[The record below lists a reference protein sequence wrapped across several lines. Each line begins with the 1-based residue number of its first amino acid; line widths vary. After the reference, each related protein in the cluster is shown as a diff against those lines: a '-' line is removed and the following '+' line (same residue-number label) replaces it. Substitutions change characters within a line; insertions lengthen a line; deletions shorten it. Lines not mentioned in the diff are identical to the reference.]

1 MGRHIRR
8 MGWKTWL
15 ACGFVVWTAAL
26 VGMRANTAPTH
37 PPPQAA
43 KKSAAPAQN
52 PAQPVAGGAT
62 LVGDDKCNV
71 CHADKGERMAKTPH
85 GQKADM
91 RTPAAKQGCETC
103 HGPGSKHSD
112 DPTNVKMPVV
122 FTQATSSADINA
134 TCQSCHNRGPHAL
147 WDGSKHESRGLA
159 CTSCHSVHDFKS
171 ETHQLKAKDELVLC
185 ATCHRDKVAK
195 MDLPAHMPVREGKMT
210 CSSCHD
216 PHGTTN
222 EKLLR
227 VGDNVTELCTSCH
240 QEKRGPY
247 LWEHAPVSE
256 GCTTCHDA
264 HGSVNERM
272 LVAKL
277 PMLCQRCHI
286 STRHPATVYDSTQL
300 TSNRLFGRSCVN
312 CHYNIHGS
320 NHPSGQFFTR

>member
-8 MGWKTWL
+8 MGWKSWL
-15 ACGFVVWTAAL
+15 TCGFALWLVAL
-26 VGMRANTAPTH
+26 VGVRASTTPNQGAPA
-37 PPPQAA
+37 AA
-43 KKSAAPAQN
+43 KKSAVVTQN

-62 LVGDDKCNV
+62 LVGDDKCLT
-71 CHADKGERMAKTPH
+71 CHGDKAEVMGRTPH
-85 GQKADM
+85 GRKADE

-103 HGPGSKHSD
+103 HGPGSKHVD
-112 DPTNVKMPVV
+112 DPANVKTPVDYK
-122 FTQATSSADINA
+122 TASSDAINA
-134 TCQSCHNRGPHAL
+134 TCESCHNRGPHAL
-147 WDGSKHESRGLA
+147 WDGSTHEMRGLA
-159 CTSCHSVHDFKS
+159 CTTCHSVHDFKS
-171 ETHQLKAKDELVLC
+171 ETHQLKAKDELALC

-210 CSSCHD
+210 CTSCHD
-216 PHGTTN
+216 PHGSTN
-222 EKLLR
+222 VKLLR
-227 VGDNVTELCTSCH
+227 VGDNVTQLCTSCH
-240 QEKRGPY
+240 PEKRGPF

-256 GCTTCHDA
+256 GCTTCHDP

-286 STRHPATVYDSTQL
+286 STRHPATIYDSTQL
-300 TSNRLFGRSCVN
+300 SSNRLFGRACVN

>member
-1 MGRHIRR
+1 
-8 MGWKTWL
+8 MGWKAWL
-15 ACGFVVWTAAL
+15 ICGFVAWTAAL
-26 VGMRANTAPTH
+26 VGMRASTATTNATS
-37 PPPQAA
+37 QVA
-43 KKSAAPAQN
+43 KKSTAPRQN
-52 PAQPVAGGAT
+52 PAQPVAGGAA
-62 LVGDDKCNV
+62 LVGDDKCIV
-71 CHADKGERMAKTPH
+71 CHADKGEVMAKTPH
-85 GQKADM
+85 GQKADV

-103 HGPGSKHSD
+103 HGPGSKHAD
-112 DPTNVKMPVV
+112 DPANVKMPVV

-134 TCQSCHNRGPHAL
+134 TCTSCHNRGPHAL
-147 WDGSKHESRGLA
+147 WDGSKHETRGLA

-171 ETHQLKAKDELVLC
+171 ESHQLKAKDELALC

-210 CSSCHD
+210 CTSCHD

-222 EKLLR
+222 VKLLR
-227 VGDNVTELCTSCH
+227 VGDNITELCTSCH
-240 QEKRGPY
+240 KEKRGPF

-256 GCTTCHDA
+256 GCTTCHDP

-272 LVAKL
+272 LVTKL

-300 TSNRLFGRSCVN
+300 TSNRLFGRACVN